1 MVLTFYLINMD
12 KELEKIN
19 ALMHKYAKQLDV
31 KIVSSHE
38 MTVKEMYDKCP
49 NILLDLITYHGGSD
63 LIAKMLMGYEELY
76 NQSQNR

>member
-1 MVLTFYLINMD
+1 MVLTFNLINMD
-12 KELEKIN
+12 KELEKSN
-19 ALMHKYAKQLDV
+19 TLMHKYAKQLDV

-49 NILLDLITYHGGSD
+49 NILLDLITHHGGSD

-76 NQSQNR
+76 NQSKNR

>member
-1 MVLTFYLINMD
+1 MVLTFNIKHMD
-12 KELEKIN
+12 KESDKIST
-19 ALMHKYAKQLDV
+19 LMHKYAKQLDV
-31 KIVSSHE
+31 KIESSHE

-49 NILLDLITYHGGSD
+49 FILLDLITHHGGSD